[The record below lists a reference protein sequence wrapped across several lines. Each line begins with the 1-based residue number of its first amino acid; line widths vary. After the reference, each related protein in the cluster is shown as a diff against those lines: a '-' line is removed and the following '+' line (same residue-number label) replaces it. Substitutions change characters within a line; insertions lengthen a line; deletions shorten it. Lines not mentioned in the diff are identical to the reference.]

1 MILKEN
7 KKLKGDIMKLLFI
20 GNSHTYYNAL
30 PEIVQQFFSA
40 VGQKVHI
47 TMLAVGG
54 KNLVYHAASHN
65 ALFNIR
71 HGGYDAVIAQD
82 KATGFEAVGFREGAK
97 LLKEMADN
105 AGSAFYLY
113 MPWAGRDNR
122 AQQNDMTDVYQSFC
136 RANGCFFAP
145 TGEVFGRL
153 LLSQPAE
160 LLYREDGNHATPFG
174 SYVAAATIF
183 YTVTGRKRILKV
195 EEIEDPGVKMGFPP
209 ELCQLVHTEACRTM
223 RLFNG

>member
-1 MILKEN
+1 
-7 KKLKGDIMKLLFI
+7 MKLLFI
-20 GNSHTYYNAL
+20 GNSHTYYNAM
-30 PEIVQQFFSA
+30 PQIVQELFAA
-40 VGQKVHI
+40 VGQKVHV

-54 KNLVYHAASHN
+54 KNLAYHAASQN

-71 HGGYDAVIAQD
+71 CGGYDAVIAQD
-82 KATGFEAVGFREGAK
+82 KSAGFEPTAFRDGAK
-97 LLKEMADN
+97 LLKDMADA

-113 MPWAGRDNR
+113 MPWAARDNR
-122 AQQNDMTDVYQSFC
+122 AGQNDMTDTYQRFC
-136 RANGCFFAP
+136 RANRCFFAP

-153 LLSQPAE
+153 LLSNPAE

-174 SYVAAATIF
+174 SYVAATTLF

-195 EEIEDPGVKMGFPP
+195 EEIEDPGVKMGFPAD
-209 ELCQLVHTEACRTM
+209 LCQLVHTEACRTM

>member
-1 MILKEN
+1 
-7 KKLKGDIMKLLFI
+7 MKLLFI

-30 PEIVQQFFSA
+30 PETVQALFAA

-47 TMLAVGG
+47 TMLGVGG
-54 KNLVYHAASHN
+54 KNLAYHAASHN

-71 HGGYDAVIAQD
+71 YGGYDAVIVQD
-82 KATGFEAVGFREGAK
+82 KASGFEPAAFRDGAK
-97 LLKEMADN
+97 LLKDMAD
-105 AGSAFYLY
+105 AVGSAFYLY
-113 MPWAGRDNR
+113 MPWAARDNR
-122 AQQNDMTDVYQSFC
+122 ALQNDMTDAYQRFS

-153 LLSQPAE
+153 LLTNPAE

-174 SYVAAATIF
+174 SYVAAATVF

-195 EEIEDPGVKMGFPP
+195 DEIEDPGVKMGFPAD
-209 ELCQLVHTEACRTM
+209 LCQLVHTEACRTM

>member
-1 MILKEN
+1 
-7 KKLKGDIMKLLFI
+7 MKLLLI
-20 GNSHTYYNAL
+20 GNSHTYYNAMPQIL
-30 PEIVQQFFSA
+30 QDLFAA
-40 VGQKVHI
+40 VGQKVHV

-54 KNLVYHAASHN
+54 KNLAFHAASHN
-65 ALFNIR
+65 AVFNIR
-71 HGGYDAVIAQD
+71 FGDYDAVIAQD
-82 KATGFEAVGFREGAK
+82 KATGFEAGGFRDAAK
-97 LLKEMADN
+97 LLKDMADN

-122 AQQNDMTDVYQSFC
+122 TQQGDMTEIYQRFC
-136 RANGCFFAP
+136 RANGCCFAP
-145 TGEVFGRL
+145 VGEVFGRL
-153 LLSQPAE
+153 LLSKPAE

-195 EEIEDPGVKMGFPP
+195 EEIEDPGVKMGFPA